1 MKTKL
6 KPKPTTDTISGIAG
20 PELKARRVALSL
32 TQIELAE
39 RLGVDSNT
47 YSRWE
52 RSTMGI
58 GCPVVLRLAMDYLA
72 GVARPLAF
80 PSGRPSAIRCG
91 TVQR

>member
-6 KPKPTTDTISGIAG
+6 KPTIDRISGIAG
-20 PELKARRVALSL
+20 PELKARRIALSL

-52 RSTMGI
+52 QSTMGI

-72 GVARPLAF
+72 GVARPVAF
-80 PSGRPSAIRCG
+80 PSHRPGAVRG
-91 TVQR
+91 E